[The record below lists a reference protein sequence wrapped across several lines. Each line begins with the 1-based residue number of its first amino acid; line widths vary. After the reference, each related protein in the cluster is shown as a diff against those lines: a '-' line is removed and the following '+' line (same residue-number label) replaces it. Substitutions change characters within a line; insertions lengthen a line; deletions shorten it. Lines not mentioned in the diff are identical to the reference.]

1 MKATQILQASVLG
14 TIAFK
19 SGKKCVP
26 AWDNDLAKM
35 FIGRQVGQTPKGEA
49 STIEILK
56 AWTTAWHNANL
67 STN

>member
-26 AWDNDLAKM
+26 AHDSELMKMLAN
-35 FIGRQVGQTPKGEA
+35 RQIGQTPKGHA
-49 STIEILK
+49 TSIQIMK
-56 AWTTAWHNANL
+56 AWTTAWHNANI
-67 STN
+67 TAN